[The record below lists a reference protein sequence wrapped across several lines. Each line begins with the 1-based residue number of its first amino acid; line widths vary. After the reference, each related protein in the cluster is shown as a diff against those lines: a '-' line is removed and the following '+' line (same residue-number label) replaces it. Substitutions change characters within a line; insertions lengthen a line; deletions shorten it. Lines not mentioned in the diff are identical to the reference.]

1 MAKTLTL
8 NLKRVY
14 FDEILAG
21 KKTHEYRDI
30 FPENVKKFVYY
41 TIGDQTFPG
50 DAELPSEEECP
61 GEVIPHPVKYDYIK
75 FLTGAYAG
83 KRPYMIV
90 EVADAQ
96 INFITDEQTG
106 EQIIVLD
113 EATGIEFVAAQLDYT
128 LGKIIEVNEGE

>member
-30 FPENVKKFVYY
+30 FPENEKKFVYY
-41 TIGDQTFPG
+41 QIGDKTFSG
-50 DAELPSEEECP
+50 GENLPSEEECP
-61 GEVIPHPVKYDYIK
+61 GEVIPHPVKYDRIK

-90 EVADAQ
+90 EVVDAQ
-96 INFITDEQTG
+96 INYIKDEQTG

-113 EATGIEFVAAQLDYT
+113 EATGIEFIAAQLDYT